1 MIAQGIEGGTHN
13 PKAATGHFRGTVLNW
28 ADLTRIHPNLEGFRI
43 PLKVVQLAQIQNITR
58 SLEVLRKLP
67 NFS

>member
-13 PKAATGHFRGTVLNW
+13 PKAARGHFRGTALHW
-28 ADLTRIHPNLEGFRI
+28 ADLTRIHPNLI
-43 PLKVVQLAQIQNITR
+43 SLKVVQFAQIQSISR

-67 NFS
+67 NLS